1 MCTFV
6 LCWILALFWS
16 ALLQRAQTTHDVL
29 QRWFKGELSWPLFL
43 SVRYNNVAVLLSGRK
58 ALNTAHVINY
68 HYCYHWNPARHNTA
82 SFVLFSQACFI
93 MYSLPLSGAPG
104 PVSVLRASVFVP
116 LNIRK
121 SGIRIVIQAVFP
133 LFFPTWI
140 FSHNPLL
147 QLTNIYMGLRGNIL
161 LG

>member
-58 ALNTAHVINY
+58 ALNT
-68 HYCYHWNPARHNTA
+68 ARHNTA

-147 QLTNIYMGLRGNIL
+147 QLTNIYMGLRVNIL